1 MINIKDNS
9 LQIAALKL
17 FHAAKNTC
25 SNCTVSF
32 SKLVK
37 YGIVPVS
44 NSGIVEEI
52 DAELAD
58 LIISTL
64 GIKSVEWASSFHKSW
79 DKVAT
84 ASIEQLVAEQIVHY
98 FSTYGMESIGLNS
111 VNYIP
116 VEKILINLDS
126 EPSIDAFTVIHVLTD
141 DEFKHEIINYI
152 CNVSAPH
159 KDSICYITHLV
170 RYVSDIDVDSI
181 KSFEVKTIYCD
192 IHNVVPSDSQ
202 NFLRLAI
209 YKASNGNVTSI
220 VKDKKTIELLK
231 SFSTKLIAESMFEY
245 ADLTKLS
252 ESFFRFKPLFLAFK
266 NNKNLA
272 NKINKIRRLANTNHK
287 PVTGFTVSNLMNL
300 LALGKKDDAVK
311 VIEKASIRE
320 LVKLINF
327 ARYETVA
334 KDHIYNIRNGK
345 VFVKIEDED
354 NNVNVVRLTNLLWLN
369 SVCTNQLK
377 SVLNN
382 FYSGKV
388 FYIPSGIEYVAPVS
402 EKQMSDVLPYGTKV
416 KLPEDA
422 NAICIGGHWF
432 NIDTDD
438 DTRRVDLDFHLNSIN
453 GSFGWNSNYRSS
465 ESDILFSGD
474 MTDAPKPYGAV
485 EAFRISSKVK
495 DAYILSVN
503 IYNTSGEIPFDLLFT
518 KDVTNECNFK
528 SKSNDMISAVI
539 NPENAIATKLNL
551 KVHEREEV
559 IGFYKDKSFILY
571 GGDICGGHRIP
582 NKQLMQNVLNASIA
596 KCDSMMTMKEFI
608 ELASGT
614 VTHEFSKEV
623 SVNLSPS
630 KLTSTTLFDVLELRS
645 KI

>member
-1 MINIKDNS
+1 MIKIRDNS

-17 FHAAKNTC
+17 FHAVAITC
-25 SNCTVSF
+25 NNCTINKVPL

-37 YGIVPVS
+37 YGVVPVS

-116 VEKILINLDS
+116 VEKVLTNLDS
-126 EPSIDAFTVIHVLTD
+126 APSIEAFTVVHVLTD
-141 DEFKHEIINYI
+141 DEFKHEIINYLY
-152 CNVSAPH
+152 NVSAPH
-159 KDSICYITHLV
+159 KDSIDYITRLV
-170 RYVSDIDVDSI
+170 RYVSDIDVDLI
-181 KSFEVKTIYCD
+181 KSFEVKTIYCAT
-192 IHNVVPSDSQ
+192 HNVVPSDSQ

-231 SFSTKLIAESMFEY
+231 LFSTKLIAESMFEH

-272 NKINKIRRLANTNHK
+272 SKINKRRRLANITHK

-334 KDHIYNIRNGK
+334 KDHIYSIRNGK
-345 VFVKIEDED
+345 VFVKVEDEE
-354 NNVNVVRLTNLLWLN
+354 NNINVIRLTNLLWLN
-369 SVCTNQLK
+369 NICTNQLK
-377 SVLNN
+377 TVLNN
-382 FYSGKV
+382 AYSGKV
-388 FYIPSGIEYVAPVS
+388 FYIPSCIEYAAPVS
-402 EKQMSDVLPYGTKV
+402 EKQMSGVLPYGTKV

-422 NAICIGGHWF
+422 AAICIGGHWF
-432 NIDTDD
+432 NSDTQ
-438 DTRRVDLDFHLNSIN
+438 RIDLDFHLNSAN

-503 IYNTSGEIPFDLLFT
+503 VYNASGDVPFDLLFT

-528 SKSNDMISAVI
+528 SKSKDMISAVI
-539 NPENAIATKLNL
+539 NHENAIAPKLNL
-551 KVHEREEV
+551 KVHEREGV
-559 IGFYKDKSFILY
+559 IGFYKDRSFILY

-582 NKQLMQNVLNASIA
+582 NKQFMQNVLNASIA
-596 KCDSMMTMKEFI
+596 KCDSMMNIKEFI
-608 ELASGT
+608 ELAGGT
-614 VTHEFSKEV
+614 VTHDFSKEI
-623 SVNLSPS
+623 SVDLSPS
-630 KLTSTTLFDVLELRS
+630 KLTSTTLFDVLELR
-645 KI
+645 

>member
-9 LQIAALKL
+9 LQIASLKL
-17 FHAAKNTC
+17 LHAVKNTC
-25 SNCTVSF
+25 SNYTVSF

-37 YGIVPVS
+37 YGVVPVS
-44 NSGIVEEI
+44 NSGIVENI

-98 FSTYGMESIGLNS
+98 FSTYGMESIGFNS

-116 VEKILINLDS
+116 VEKVLINLDHA
-126 EPSIDAFTVIHVLTD
+126 PSIEAFTVVHVLTD
-141 DEFKHEIINYI
+141 DEFKHEITNYI
-152 CNVSAPH
+152 CNISAPH
-159 KDSICYITHLV
+159 KDSIGYITRLL
-170 RYVSDIDVDSI
+170 RYASDIDVDSI
-181 KSFEVKTIYCD
+181 KSFEVKAIYCD
-192 IHNVVPSDSQ
+192 IHNIVPTNSQ
-202 NFLRLAI
+202 DFLRLAI
-209 YKASNGNVTSI
+209 YKASNGNITSI

-231 SFSTKLIAESMFEY
+231 SFSTNLFAESMFAH

-300 LALGKKDDAVK
+300 LALGKKDDAVN

-354 NNVNVVRLTNLLWLN
+354 NNVNIVRLTNLLWLN
-369 SVCTNQLK
+369 DICTNQLK
-377 SVLNN
+377 SILNN
-382 FYSGKV
+382 TYLGKV
-388 FYIPSGIEYVAPVS
+388 FYIPNTIEYAVPVS

-416 KLPEDA
+416 KLPKDA

-432 NIDTDD
+432 NSDTC
-438 DTRRVDLDFHLNSIN
+438 RIDLDFHLNSAN

-465 ESDILFSGD
+465 ENDILFSGD

-495 DAYILSVN
+495 GTYILSVN
-503 IYNTSGEIPFDLLFT
+503 IYNTSGEVPFDLLFT
-518 KDVTNECNFK
+518 KDIINECNFK
-528 SKSNDMISAVI
+528 SKSKDMISAVI
-539 NPENAIATKLNL
+539 NPKNAIAPKLNL
-551 KVHEREEV
+551 KVHESEDV

-582 NKQLMQNVLNASIA
+582 NKQFMQNVLNTSIA
-596 KCDSMMTMKEFI
+596 KCDSIMTIKEFI
-608 ELASGT
+608 ELAGGT
-614 VTHEFSKEV
+614 VTHEFSKDV
-623 SVNLSPS
+623 SVDLSPS
-630 KLTSTTLFDVLELRS
+630 KLTSTTLFDVLELR
-645 KI
+645 

>member
-1 MINIKDNS
+1 MIKDNN
-9 LQIAALKL
+9 LQIASLKL
-17 FHAAKNTC
+17 LHTVKNTC
-25 SNCTVSF
+25 SDCTVSF

-37 YGIVPVS
+37 YGVVPVS

-79 DKVAT
+79 DKVAI

-98 FSTYGMESIGLNS
+98 FSTYGMESIGFNS

-116 VEKILINLDS
+116 VEKVLINLDHA
-126 EPSIDAFTVIHVLTD
+126 PSIEAFTVVHVLTD
-141 DEFKHEIINYI
+141 DEFKYEITNYI
-152 CNVSAPH
+152 CNISAPH
-159 KDSICYITHLV
+159 KDSIGYITRLL
-170 RYVSDIDVDSI
+170 RYVNDIDVDSI

-231 SFSTKLIAESMFEY
+231 SFSTNLFAESMFEH

-272 NKINKIRRLANTNHK
+272 SKINKIRRLANTNHK
-287 PVTGFTVSNLMNL
+287 PVIGFTVSNLMNL
-300 LALGKKDDAVK
+300 LALGKKDDAVN

-345 VFVKIEDED
+345 IFVKIEDED
-354 NNVNVVRLTNLLWLN
+354 NNVNIVRLTNLLWLN
-369 SVCTNQLK
+369 DICTNQLK
-377 SVLNN
+377 SILNN
-382 FYSGKV
+382 TYSGKV
-388 FYIPSGIEYVAPVS
+388 FYIPNTIEYAVPVS

-416 KLPEDA
+416 KLPKDA

-432 NIDTDD
+432 NSDTC
-438 DTRRVDLDFHLNSIN
+438 RIDLDFHLNSVN

-465 ESDILFSGD
+465 ENDILFSGD

-495 DAYILSVN
+495 DTYILSVN
-503 IYNTSGEIPFDLLFT
+503 IYNTSGEVPFDLLFT
-518 KDVTNECNFK
+518 KDITNECNFK
-528 SKSNDMISAVI
+528 SKSDDMISAVI
-539 NPENAIATKLNL
+539 NPKNAIAPKLNL
-551 KVHEREEV
+551 KVHESEDV

-582 NKQLMQNVLNASIA
+582 NKQLMQNVLNTSIA
-596 KCDSMMTMKEFI
+596 KCDSMMTIKEFI
-608 ELASGT
+608 ELAGGT
-614 VTHEFSKEV
+614 VTHEFSKDV
-623 SVNLSPS
+623 SVDLSPS
-630 KLTSTTLFDVLELRS
+630 KLTSTTLFDVLELR
-645 KI
+645 

>member
-1 MINIKDNS
+1 MIKIKDNS

-17 FHAAKNTC
+17 FHAAAITC
-25 SNCTVSF
+25 NDCTVKVPL
-32 SKLVK
+32 SKLIK
-37 YGIVPVS
+37 YGIVPIS

-58 LIISTL
+58 LIIDTL
-64 GIKSVEWASSFHKSW
+64 GVKSIEWASSFHKSW

-98 FSTYGMESIGLNS
+98 FSTYGMEALGLNS

-116 VEKILINLDS
+116 VEKVLINLDS
-126 EPSIDAFTVIHVLTD
+126 APSIDAFTVVRILTD
-141 DEFKHEIINYI
+141 DELKHEIVNYVY
-152 CNVSAPH
+152 NVSAPH
-159 KDSICYITHLV
+159 KDSISYITRLL
-170 RYVSDIDVDSI
+170 RYVNDVDVNLI

-192 IHNVVPSDSQ
+192 IHDVVPSDSQ
-202 NFLRLAI
+202 SFLRLAI
-209 YKASNGNVTSI
+209 YKASNGNITSI
-220 VKDKKTIELLK
+220 VKDEKTINLLK
-231 SFSTKLIAESMFEY
+231 SFSTKLIAESMFEH

-266 NNKNLA
+266 NNKNLSS
-272 NKINKIRRLANTNHK
+272 KINKIRRLANNNHK

-311 VIEKASIRE
+311 VIEKANIRE

-334 KDHIYNIRNGK
+334 KDHIYSIRNGK
-345 VFVKIEDED
+345 VFIKVEDED
-354 NNVNVVRLTNLLWLN
+354 NNINVVRLTNLLWLN
-369 SVCTNQLK
+369 NVCTNQLK
-377 SVLNN
+377 ATLNN
-382 FYSGKV
+382 VYSEKV
-388 FYIPSGIEYVAPVS
+388 FYIPSCIEYAVPVS
-402 EKQMSDVLPYGTKV
+402 EKQMSDGLPYGTKIS
-416 KLPEDA
+416 LPKDA

-432 NIDTDD
+432 NSDTC
-438 DTRRVDLDFHLNSIN
+438 RIDLDFHLNSVN

-465 ESDILFSGD
+465 ENDILFSGD

-485 EAFRISSKVK
+485 EAFRVSSKVK

-503 IYNTSGEIPFDLLFT
+503 IYNVSGEVPFDLLFT
-518 KDVTNECNFK
+518 KDITSECAFSK
-528 SKSNDMISAVI
+528 SKDMISAVI
-539 NPENAIATKLNL
+539 NPENAIAPKLSL
-551 KVHEREEV
+551 KAHEREGV
-559 IGFYKDKSFILY
+559 IGFYKDKSFVLY

-608 ELASGT
+608 ELAGGK
-614 VTHEFSKEV
+614 VTSEFSKD
-623 SVNLSPS
+623 SSIDLSPS
-630 KLTSTTLFDVLELRS
+630 RLTSTTLFDVLELHS

>member
-1 MINIKDNS
+1 MIKDNS
-9 LQIAALKL
+9 LQIASLKL
-17 FHAAKNTC
+17 LHTVKNTC
-25 SNCTVSF
+25 NDRTVPF

-64 GIKSVEWASSFHKSW
+64 GIKPVEWASSFHKSW

-98 FSTYGMESIGLNS
+98 FSTYGMESIGFNS

-116 VEKILINLDS
+116 IEKILINLDRAL
-126 EPSIDAFTVIHVLTD
+126 SIEAFTVVHVLTD

-152 CNVSAPH
+152 YNVSAPH
-159 KDSICYITHLV
+159 KDSISYITCLLQ
-170 RYVSDIDVDSI
+170 YVNDIDVDSI

-192 IHNVVPSDSQ
+192 IHNVAPSDSQ

-209 YKASNGNVTSI
+209 YKASNGNITSI

-231 SFSTKLIAESMFEY
+231 YFSTKLIAESMLEH
-245 ADLTKLS
+245 ADLAKLS

-266 NNKNLA
+266 NNKHLA

-300 LALGKKDDAVK
+300 LALDKKNDAVK
-311 VIEKASIRE
+311 IIEKANIRE

-334 KDHIYNIRNGK
+334 KDHIYSIRNGK
-345 VFVKIEDED
+345 LFIKIEDE
-354 NNVNVVRLTNLLWLN
+354 NNNINVVRLTNLLWLN
-369 SVCTNQLK
+369 DVCTNQLR
-377 SVLNN
+377 SALNN

-388 FYIPSGIEYVAPVS
+388 FYIPNCIEYVAPVS
-402 EKQMSDVLPYGTKV
+402 EKQMSDVLPYGTRV
-416 KLPEDA
+416 NLPKDA

-432 NIDTDD
+432 NNDTQ
-438 DTRRVDLDFHLNSIN
+438 RIDLDFHLNSIN
-453 GSFGWNSNYRSS
+453 GSFGWNSNYRSA
-465 ESDILFSGD
+465 ENDILFSGD

-503 IYNTSGEIPFDLLFT
+503 IYNTSIEVPFDLLFT

-528 SKSNDMISAVI
+528 SKSKDMVSTVI
-539 NPENAIATKLNL
+539 NPKNAIAPKLNL

-559 IGFYKDKSFILY
+559 IGFYKDKSFIVY

-582 NKQLMQNVLNASIA
+582 NKQFMQNVLNASLA
-596 KCDSMMTMKEFI
+596 KCDSMMTMREFI
-608 ELASGT
+608 ELAGGK
-614 VTHEFSKEV
+614 VTSEISKEI
-623 SVNLSPS
+623 SVDLSPS
-630 KLTSTTLFDVLELRS
+630 KLTSTTLFGVLELH
-645 KI
+645 

>member
-1 MINIKDNS
+1 MIKDNS
-9 LQIAALKL
+9 LQIASLKL
-17 FHAAKNTC
+17 LHAVKNTC
-25 SNCTVSF
+25 NDCTVPF

-44 NSGIVEEI
+44 NSGIVENI

-58 LIISTL
+58 LIINAL
-64 GIKSVEWASSFHKSW
+64 GIKPVEWASSFHKSW

-98 FSTYGMESIGLNS
+98 FSTYGMEFIGLNS

-116 VEKILINLDS
+116 VEKILINLDCA
-126 EPSIDAFTVIHVLTD
+126 PSIEAFTVVHVLTD
-141 DEFKHEIINYI
+141 DEFKHEIVNYI
-152 CNVSAPH
+152 CNISAPH
-159 KDSICYITHLV
+159 KDSISYIIHLL
-170 RYVSDIDVDSI
+170 RYVNDVNVDSI

-202 NFLRLAI
+202 SFLRLAI
-209 YKASNGNVTSI
+209 YKASDGNITSI

-231 SFSTKLIAESMFEY
+231 SFSTRLIAESMFEH
-245 ADLTKLS
+245 ADLAKLS

-266 NNKNLA
+266 DNKHLA

-300 LALGKKDDAVK
+300 LALGKKSDAVK
-311 VIEKASIRE
+311 IIEKASIRE

-334 KDHIYNIRNGK
+334 KDHIYSIRNGK
-345 VFVKIEDED
+345 IFIKIEDE
-354 NNVNVVRLTNLLWLN
+354 NNNINVVRLTNLLWLN
-369 SVCTNQLK
+369 DTCTNQLK

-382 FYSGKV
+382 FYLGKM
-388 FYIPSGIEYVAPVS
+388 FYIPSCIEYVAPVS
-402 EKQMSDVLPYGTKV
+402 EKQMSDVLPYGTKIN
-416 KLPEDA
+416 LPKDA
-422 NAICIGGHWF
+422 NAICISGHWF
-432 NIDTDD
+432 NSDTQ
-438 DTRRVDLDFHLNSIN
+438 RIDLDFHLNSVN
-453 GSFGWNSNYRSS
+453 GSFGWNSNYRSA
-465 ESDILFSGD
+465 ENDILFSGD

-503 IYNTSGEIPFDLLFT
+503 IYNTSGEVPFDLLFT

-539 NPENAIATKLNL
+539 NPKNAIAPKLNL
-551 KVHEREEV
+551 KVHEKEEV
-559 IGFYKDKSFILY
+559 IGFYKDKSFIVY
-571 GGDICGGHRIP
+571 GGDICGGHRVP
-582 NKQLMQNVLNASIA
+582 NKQFMQNVLNASLA
-596 KCDSMMTMKEFI
+596 KCDSMMTIREFI
-608 ELASGT
+608 ELAGGK
-614 VTHEFSKEV
+614 VTSEFSKDL
-623 SVNLSPS
+623 SVDLSPS
-630 KLTSTTLFDVLELRS
+630 MLTSTTLFDVLDLR
-645 KI
+645 

>member
-1 MINIKDNS
+1 MIKDNS
-9 LQIAALKL
+9 LQIASLKL
-17 FHAAKNTC
+17 LHTVKNTC
-25 SNCTVSF
+25 NHCTVTF

-37 YGIVPVS
+37 YGVVPVS

-64 GIKSVEWASSFHKSW
+64 GIKPVEWASSFHKSW

-98 FSTYGMESIGLNS
+98 FSTYGMESIGFSS

-116 VEKILINLDS
+116 VEKALINLDS
-126 EPSIDAFTVIHVLTD
+126 VPSIDAFTVVHVLTD

-159 KDSICYITHLV
+159 KDSIGYITRLA

-192 IHNVVPSDSQ
+192 INNTVPSDSQ

-209 YKASNGNVTSI
+209 YKASNGNITSI
-220 VKDKKTIELLK
+220 VKDKRTIELLK
-231 SFSTKLIAESMFEY
+231 SFSTTLIAESMFEH

-266 NNKNLA
+266 DNKHLA

-300 LALGKKDDAVK
+300 LAIGKKDDAVK

-334 KDHIYNIRNGK
+334 KDHIYSIRNGK
-345 VFVKIEDED
+345 IFVKIEDE
-354 NNVNVVRLTNLLWLN
+354 NNNINIVRLTNLLWLN
-369 SVCTNQLK
+369 DTCTNQLK
-377 SVLNN
+377 LVLNN
-382 FYSGKV
+382 FYLGKV
-388 FYIPSGIEYVAPVS
+388 FYIPDCIEYAAPVS

-416 KLPEDA
+416 NLPKDA

-432 NIDTDD
+432 NTDAK
-438 DTRRVDLDFHLNSIN
+438 RIDLDFHLNSVN
-453 GSFGWNSNYRSS
+453 GSFGWNSNYRST
-465 ESDILFSGD
+465 ENDILFSGD

-503 IYNTSGEIPFDLLFT
+503 IYNTSGEVPFDLLFT
-518 KDVTNECNFK
+518 KDVTSECDFK

-539 NPENAIATKLNL
+539 NSENTIAPKLNF

-559 IGFYKDKSFILY
+559 IGFYKDKSLILY

-582 NKQLMQNVLNASIA
+582 NKQFMQNVLNTSIA

-608 ELASGT
+608 ELAGGK
-614 VTHEFSKEV
+614 VTSELSKDIFID
-623 SVNLSPS
+623 LSPS
-630 KLTSTTLFDVLELRS
+630 KLTSTTLFDVLELHS
-645 KI
+645 KV

>member
-9 LQIAALKL
+9 LQIASLKL
-17 FHAAKNTC
+17 LHAVKNPC
-25 SNCTVSF
+25 STYTVSF

-37 YGIVPVS
+37 YGVVPIS
-44 NSGIVEEI
+44 NSGIVENI
-52 DAELAD
+52 DTELAD

-64 GIKSVEWASSFHKSW
+64 GIKPVEWTSSFHKSW

-116 VEKILINLDS
+116 VEKVLINLDS
-126 EPSIDAFTVIHVLTD
+126 TPSIEAFTVVHILTD
-141 DEFKHEIINYI
+141 DEFKHEITNYI
-152 CNVSAPH
+152 CNISAPH
-159 KDSICYITHLV
+159 KDSVDYITRLL
-170 RYVSDIDVDSI
+170 RYVNDIDVDSI
-181 KSFEVKTIYCD
+181 KSFEVKAIYCD
-192 IHNVVPSDSQ
+192 IHNIVPTNSQ
-202 NFLRLAI
+202 DFLRLAI
-209 YKASNGNVTSI
+209 YKASNGNIASI

-231 SFSTKLIAESMFEY
+231 SFSTNLFAESMFEH

-272 NKINKIRRLANTNHK
+272 SKINKIRRLANTNHK

-300 LALGKKDDAVK
+300 LALGKKDDAVN
-311 VIEKASIRE
+311 VIKKASIRE

-369 SVCTNQLK
+369 DICTNQLK
-377 SVLNN
+377 SILNN
-382 FYSGKV
+382 TYSGKV
-388 FYIPSGIEYVAPVS
+388 FYIPNIIEYAVPVS

-416 KLPEDA
+416 KLPKDA

-432 NIDTDD
+432 NSDTC
-438 DTRRVDLDFHLNSIN
+438 RIDLDFHLNSVN
-453 GSFGWNSNYRSS
+453 NSFGWNSNYRSS
-465 ESDILFSGD
+465 ENDILFSGD

-495 DAYILSVN
+495 DTYILSVN
-503 IYNTSGEIPFDLLFT
+503 IYNTSGEVPFDLLFT
-518 KDVTNECNFK
+518 KDITNECNFK
-528 SKSNDMISAVI
+528 SKSNDMVSAVV
-539 NPENAIATKLNL
+539 NPKNAIAPKLNL
-551 KVHEREEV
+551 KVHESEGV

-582 NKQLMQNVLNASIA
+582 NKQLMQNVLNTSIA
-596 KCDSMMTMKEFI
+596 KCDSMMTIKEFI
-608 ELASGT
+608 ELAGGI
-614 VTHEFSKEV
+614 VTHEFSKDV
-623 SVNLSPS
+623 SIDLSPS
-630 KLTSTTLFDVLELRS
+630 KLTSTTLFDVLELR
-645 KI
+645 

>member
-9 LQIAALKL
+9 LQIASLKL
-17 FHAAKNTC
+17 LHAVKNTC

-37 YGIVPVS
+37 YGVVPVS

-64 GIKSVEWASSFHKSW
+64 GIKPVEWTSSFHKSW

-84 ASIEQLVAEQIVHY
+84 ASIEQLVAEQIAHY

-116 VEKILINLDS
+116 VEKVLINLDS
-126 EPSIDAFTVIHVLTD
+126 TPSIEAFTVVHVLTD
-141 DEFKHEIINYI
+141 DEFKHEITNYI
-152 CNVSAPH
+152 CNISAPH
-159 KDSICYITHLV
+159 KDSVDYITRLL
-170 RYVSDIDVDSI
+170 RYVNDIDVDSI
-181 KSFEVKTIYCD
+181 KSFEVKAIYCD
-192 IHNVVPSDSQ
+192 IHNIVPTNSQ
-202 NFLRLAI
+202 DFLRLAI
-209 YKASNGNVTSI
+209 YKASNGNIASI

-231 SFSTKLIAESMFEY
+231 SFSTNLFAESMFEH

-272 NKINKIRRLANTNHK
+272 SKINKIRRLANTNHK
-287 PVTGFTVSNLMNL
+287 PVTGFTVSNLINL
-300 LALGKKDDAVK
+300 LALGKKDDAVN

-369 SVCTNQLK
+369 DVCTNQLK
-377 SVLNN
+377 SILNN
-382 FYSGKV
+382 TYSGKV
-388 FYIPSGIEYVAPVS
+388 FYIPNTIEYAVPVS

-416 KLPEDA
+416 KLPKDA

-432 NIDTDD
+432 NSDTC
-438 DTRRVDLDFHLNSIN
+438 RIDLDFHLNSVN
-453 GSFGWNSNYRSS
+453 NSFGWNSNYRSS
-465 ESDILFSGD
+465 ENDILFSGD

-495 DAYILSVN
+495 DTYILSVN
-503 IYNTSGEIPFDLLFT
+503 IYNTSGEVPFDLLFT
-518 KDVTNECNFK
+518 KDITNECNFK
-528 SKSNDMISAVI
+528 SKSDDMISAVV
-539 NPENAIATKLNL
+539 NPKNAIAPKLNL

-582 NKQLMQNVLNASIA
+582 NKQLMQNVLNTSIA
-596 KCDSMMTMKEFI
+596 KCDSMMTIKEFI
-608 ELASGT
+608 ELAGGI
-614 VTHEFSKEV
+614 VTHEFSKDV
-623 SVNLSPS
+623 SIDLSPS
-630 KLTSTTLFDVLELRS
+630 KLTSTTLFDVLELR
-645 KI
+645 

>member
-9 LQIAALKL
+9 LQIASLKL
-17 FHAAKNTC
+17 LHTVKNTC

-44 NSGIVEEI
+44 NSGIVENI

-64 GIKSVEWASSFHKSW
+64 GIKPVEWASSLHKSW

-84 ASIEQLVAEQIVHY
+84 TFIEQLVAEQIIHY

-116 VEKILINLDS
+116 VEKVLINLDHA
-126 EPSIDAFTVIHVLTD
+126 PSIEAFTVVHVLTD
-141 DEFKHEIINYI
+141 DEFKREIINYV
-152 CNVSAPH
+152 CNVNAPH
-159 KDSICYITHLV
+159 KDSIGYIARLL
-170 RYVSDIDVDSI
+170 RYVNDVDVDSI

-231 SFSTKLIAESMFEY
+231 SFSTNLFAESMFEH

-287 PVTGFTVSNLMNL
+287 PVTGFIVSNLMNL
-300 LALGKKDDAVK
+300 LALGKKDDAVN

-354 NNVNVVRLTNLLWLN
+354 NNVNIVRLTNLLWLN
-369 SVCTNQLK
+369 NICTNRLK
-377 SVLNN
+377 SALNN
-382 FYSGKV
+382 SYSGKV
-388 FYIPSGIEYVAPVS
+388 FYIPNTVEYVAPIS
-402 EKQMSDVLPYGTKV
+402 EKQMSGIFPYGTKI

-432 NIDTDD
+432 NSDTC
-438 DTRRVDLDFHLNSIN
+438 RIDLDFHLNSVN

-465 ESDILFSGD
+465 ENDILFSGD

-495 DAYILSVN
+495 DTYILSVN
-503 IYNTSGEIPFDLLFT
+503 IYNTSGEVPFDLLFT
-518 KDVTNECNFK
+518 KDITNECNFK
-528 SKSNDMISAVI
+528 SKSSDMISAVI
-539 NPENAIATKLNL
+539 NPKNAIAPKLNL
-551 KVHEREEV
+551 KVHESEDV

-582 NKQLMQNVLNASIA
+582 NKQLMQNVLNTSIA
-596 KCDSMMTMKEFI
+596 KCDSMMTIKEFI
-608 ELASGT
+608 ELAGGT
-614 VTHEFSKEV
+614 VTHELSKEI
-623 SVNLSPS
+623 SVDLSPS
-630 KLTSTTLFDVLELRS
+630 KLTSTTLFDVLELR
-645 KI
+645 

>member
-1 MINIKDNS
+1 MISIKDNS
-9 LQIAALKL
+9 LQIASLKL
-17 FHAAKNTC
+17 LHTVKNTC

-37 YGIVPVS
+37 YGVVPVS

-79 DKVAT
+79 DKVAI

-98 FSTYGMESIGLNS
+98 FSTYGMESIGFNS

-116 VEKILINLDS
+116 VEKVLINLDHA
-126 EPSIDAFTVIHVLTD
+126 PSIEAFTVVHVLTD
-141 DEFKHEIINYI
+141 DEFKYEITNYI
-152 CNVSAPH
+152 CNISAPH
-159 KDSICYITHLV
+159 KDSIGYITRLL
-170 RYVSDIDVDSI
+170 RYVNDIDVDSI

-231 SFSTKLIAESMFEY
+231 SFSTNLFAESMFEH

-272 NKINKIRRLANTNHK
+272 SKINKIRRLANTNHK
-287 PVTGFTVSNLMNL
+287 PVIGFTVSNLMNL
-300 LALGKKDDAVK
+300 LALGKKDDAVN

-345 VFVKIEDED
+345 IFVKIEDED
-354 NNVNVVRLTNLLWLN
+354 NNVNIVRLTNLLWLN
-369 SVCTNQLK
+369 DICTNQLK
-377 SVLNN
+377 SILNN
-382 FYSGKV
+382 MYLGKV
-388 FYIPSGIEYVAPVS
+388 FYIPNTIEYAVPVS

-416 KLPEDA
+416 KLPKDA

-432 NIDTDD
+432 NSDTC
-438 DTRRVDLDFHLNSIN
+438 RIDLDFHLNSVN

-465 ESDILFSGD
+465 ENDILFSGD

-495 DAYILSVN
+495 DTYILSVN
-503 IYNTSGEIPFDLLFT
+503 IYNTSGEVPFDLLFT
-518 KDVTNECNFK
+518 KDITNECNFK
-528 SKSNDMISAVI
+528 SKSDDMISAVI
-539 NPENAIATKLNL
+539 NPKNAIAPKLNL
-551 KVHEREEV
+551 KVHESEDV

-582 NKQLMQNVLNASIA
+582 NKQLMQNVLNTSIA
-596 KCDSMMTMKEFI
+596 KCDSMMTIKEFI
-608 ELASGT
+608 ELAGGT
-614 VTHEFSKEV
+614 VTHEFSKDV
-623 SVNLSPS
+623 SVDLSPS
-630 KLTSTTLFDVLELRS
+630 KLTSTTLFDVLELR
-645 KI
+645 

>member
-1 MINIKDNS
+1 MIKDNS
-9 LQIAALKL
+9 LQIASLKL
-17 FHAAKNTC
+17 LHTVKNTC
-25 SNCTVSF
+25 NDCTVTVPF

-37 YGIVPVS
+37 YGIVLVS
-44 NSGIVEEI
+44 NSGIVENI

-58 LIISTL
+58 LIINTL
-64 GIKSVEWASSFHKSW
+64 GIKPVEWVSSFHKSW

-84 ASIEQLVAEQIVHY
+84 ASIEQLVAEQIAHY
-98 FSTYGMESIGLNS
+98 FSTYGMEFIGLNS

-116 VEKILINLDS
+116 VEKVLINLDDA
-126 EPSIDAFTVIHVLTD
+126 PSIDAFTVVHVLTD
-141 DEFKHEIINYI
+141 DEFKHEIVNYI
-152 CNVSAPH
+152 CNISAPH
-159 KDSICYITHLV
+159 KDSIIYITHLL
-170 RYVSDIDVDSI
+170 RYVNDVNVDSI

-209 YKASNGNVTSI
+209 YKASNGNTTSI
-220 VKDKKTIELLK
+220 VKDKKTIEMLK
-231 SFSTKLIAESMFEY
+231 SFSTKPIAESMFEH

-300 LALGKKDDAVK
+300 LALGKRNDAIK
-311 VIEKASIRE
+311 IIEKASIRE

-345 VFVKIEDED
+345 IFIKIEDE
-354 NNVNVVRLTNLLWLN
+354 NNNINVVRLTNLLWLN
-369 SVCTNQLK
+369 DTCTNQLK

-382 FYSGKV
+382 FYLGKV
-388 FYIPSGIEYVAPVS
+388 FYIPSCIEYAVPVS
-402 EKQMSDVLPYGTKV
+402 EKQMSDVLPYGTKIN
-416 KLPEDA
+416 LPKDA
-422 NAICIGGHWF
+422 NAICVGGHWF
-432 NIDTDD
+432 NSDTQ
-438 DTRRVDLDFHLNSIN
+438 RIDLDFHLNSIN
-453 GSFGWNSNYRSS
+453 RSFGWNSNYRSS

-503 IYNTSGEIPFDLLFT
+503 IYNTSGEVPFDLLFT
-518 KDVTNECNFK
+518 KDITNECNFK

-539 NPENAIATKLNL
+539 NPKNAIAPKLNL
-551 KVHEREEV
+551 KVHEKEEV
-559 IGFYKDKSFILY
+559 IGFYKDKSFVLY
-571 GGDICGGHRIP
+571 GGDICSGHRVP
-582 NKQLMQNVLNASIA
+582 NKQFIQNVLNTSLA
-596 KCDSMMTMKEFI
+596 KCDFMMTMREFI
-608 ELASGT
+608 KLAGGT
-614 VTHEFSKEV
+614 VTHDFSKEI
-623 SVNLSPS
+623 SVDLSPS
-630 KLTSTTLFDVLELRS
+630 KLTSTTLFDVLELR
-645 KI
+645 

>member
-9 LQIAALKL
+9 LQIASLKL
-17 FHAAKNTC
+17 LHAVKNTC

-37 YGIVPVS
+37 YGVVPVS

-64 GIKSVEWASSFHKSW
+64 GIKPVEWTSSFHKSW

-84 ASIEQLVAEQIVHY
+84 ASIEQLVAEQIAHY

-116 VEKILINLDS
+116 VEKVLINLDS
-126 EPSIDAFTVIHVLTD
+126 TPSIEAFTVVHVLTD
-141 DEFKHEIINYI
+141 DEFKHEITNYI
-152 CNVSAPH
+152 CNISAPH
-159 KDSICYITHLV
+159 KDSIGYITRLL
-170 RYVSDIDVDSI
+170 RYVIGIDVDSI

-231 SFSTKLIAESMFEY
+231 SFSTNLFAESMFEH

-272 NKINKIRRLANTNHK
+272 SKINKIRRLANTNHK
-287 PVTGFTVSNLMNL
+287 PVTGFTVSNLINL
-300 LALGKKDDAVK
+300 LALGKKDDAVN

-369 SVCTNQLK
+369 DVCTNQLK
-377 SVLNN
+377 SILNN
-382 FYSGKV
+382 TYSGKV
-388 FYIPSGIEYVAPVS
+388 FYIPNTIEYAVPVS

-416 KLPEDA
+416 KLPKDA

-432 NIDTDD
+432 NSDTC
-438 DTRRVDLDFHLNSIN
+438 RIDLDFHLNSVN
-453 GSFGWNSNYRSS
+453 NSFGWNSNYRSS
-465 ESDILFSGD
+465 ENDILFSGD

-495 DAYILSVN
+495 DTYILSVN
-503 IYNTSGEIPFDLLFT
+503 IYNTSGEVPFDLLFT
-518 KDVTNECNFK
+518 KDITNECNFK
-528 SKSNDMISAVI
+528 SKSDDMISAVV
-539 NPENAIATKLNL
+539 NPKNAIAPKLNL

-582 NKQLMQNVLNASIA
+582 NKQLMQNVLNTSIA
-596 KCDSMMTMKEFI
+596 KCDSMMTIKEFI
-608 ELASGT
+608 ELAGGI
-614 VTHEFSKEV
+614 VTHEFSKDV
-623 SVNLSPS
+623 SIDLSPS
-630 KLTSTTLFDVLELRS
+630 KLTSTTLFDVLELR
-645 KI
+645 

>member
-9 LQIAALKL
+9 LQIASLKL
-17 FHAAKNTC
+17 LHTVKNTC

-32 SKLVK
+32 SKLIK
-37 YGIVPVS
+37 YGVVPVS
-44 NSGIVEEI
+44 NSGIVENI

-64 GIKSVEWASSFHKSW
+64 GIKPVEWTSSFHKGW

-84 ASIEQLVAEQIVHY
+84 TSIEQLVAEQIVHY

-116 VEKILINLDS
+116 VEKVLINLDHA
-126 EPSIDAFTVIHVLTD
+126 PSIEAFTVIHVLTD
-141 DEFKHEIINYI
+141 DEFKHEITNYI
-152 CNVSAPH
+152 CNISAPH
-159 KDSICYITHLV
+159 KDSICYIARLL
-170 RYVSDIDVDSI
+170 RYVSYIDVDLI

-231 SFSTKLIAESMFEY
+231 SFSTNLFAESMFEH

-266 NNKNLA
+266 SNKNLA

-287 PVTGFTVSNLMNL
+287 PVTGFAVSNLMNL
-300 LALGKKDDAVK
+300 LALGKKDGAVN

-354 NNVNVVRLTNLLWLN
+354 NNVNIVRLTNLLWLN
-369 SVCTNQLK
+369 NVCTNRLK
-377 SVLNN
+377 SALNN

-388 FYIPSGIEYVAPVS
+388 FYIPNTVEYVAPIS
-402 EKQMSDVLPYGTKV
+402 EKQTSGIFPYGTKI

-432 NIDTDD
+432 NSDTC
-438 DTRRVDLDFHLNSIN
+438 RIDLDFHLNSIN

-465 ESDILFSGD
+465 ENDILFSGD

-495 DAYILSVN
+495 DTYILSVN
-503 IYNTSGEIPFDLLFT
+503 IYNTSGEVPFDLLFT
-518 KDVTNECNFK
+518 KDITNECNFK
-528 SKSNDMISAVI
+528 SKSSDMISAVI
-539 NPENAIATKLNL
+539 NPENAIAPKLNL
-551 KVHEREEV
+551 KVHESEDV

-582 NKQLMQNVLNASIA
+582 NKQLMQNVLNTSIA
-596 KCDSMMTMKEFI
+596 KCDSMMTIKEFI
-608 ELASGT
+608 ELAGGT
-614 VTHEFSKEV
+614 VTHELSKEI
-623 SVNLSPS
+623 SVDLSPS
-630 KLTSTTLFDVLELRS
+630 KLTSTTLFDVLELR
-645 KI
+645 

>member
-1 MINIKDNS
+1 MIKDNS
-9 LQIAALKL
+9 LQIASLKL
-17 FHAAKNTC
+17 LHTVKNTC
-25 SNCTVSF
+25 SNCTVPF

-37 YGIVPVS
+37 YGVVPVS

-64 GIKSVEWASSFHKSW
+64 GIKPVEWASSFHKSW

-98 FSTYGMESIGLNS
+98 FSTYGMESIGFNS
-111 VNYIP
+111 INYIP
-116 VEKILINLDS
+116 VEKVLINLDS
-126 EPSIDAFTVIHVLTD
+126 APSIDVFTVVHALTD
-141 DEFKHEIINYI
+141 DEFKHEIMNYI
-152 CNVSAPH
+152 YNVSAPH
-159 KDSICYITHLV
+159 KDSISYITHLV
-170 RYVSDIDVDSI
+170 QYVNDIDVDSI

-202 NFLRLAI
+202 NFLRLVI
-209 YKASNGNVTSI
+209 YKASNGNITSI
-220 VKDKKTIELLK
+220 VKDKRTIELLK
-231 SFSTKLIAESMFEY
+231 SFSTKLTAESMFEH

-300 LALGKKDDAVK
+300 LALGKKGDAVK

-334 KDHIYNIRNGK
+334 KDHIYSVRNGK
-345 VFVKIEDED
+345 IFVKIEDE
-354 NNVNVVRLTNLLWLN
+354 NNNINVVRLTNLLWLN
-369 SVCTNQLK
+369 DACTNQLK
-377 SVLNN
+377 LVLNN

-388 FYIPSGIEYVAPVS
+388 FYIPDCIEYAAPVS

-422 NAICIGGHWF
+422 NAICIGCHWF
-432 NIDTDD
+432 NKDTK
-438 DTRRVDLDFHLNSIN
+438 RIDLDFHLNSIN
-453 GSFGWNSNYRSS
+453 GSFGWNSNYKSS
-465 ESDILFSGD
+465 ENDILFSGD

-495 DAYILSVN
+495 DAYILSAN
-503 IYNTSGEIPFDLLFT
+503 IYNTSGEVPFDLLFT
-518 KDVTNECNFK
+518 KDVTNECYFK

-539 NPENAIATKLNL
+539 NPENAVAPKLNL
-551 KVHEREEV
+551 KVHEKEEV
-559 IGFYKDKSFILY
+559 IGFYKDRSFVLY
-571 GGDICGGHRIP
+571 SGDICGGHRVP
-582 NKQLMQNVLNASIA
+582 NKQFMQNVLNASIA

-608 ELASGT
+608 ELAGGN
-614 VTHEFSKEV
+614 VTREFSKEI
-623 SVNLSPS
+623 SVDLSPS
-630 KLTSTTLFDVLELRS
+630 KLTSTALFDVLELRS
-645 KI
+645 KA